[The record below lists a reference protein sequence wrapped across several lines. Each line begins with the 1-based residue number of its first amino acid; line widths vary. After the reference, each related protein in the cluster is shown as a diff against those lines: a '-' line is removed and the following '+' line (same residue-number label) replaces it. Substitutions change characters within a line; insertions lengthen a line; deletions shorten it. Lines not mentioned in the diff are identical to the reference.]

1 MKTLFSYI
9 VILFTAFA
17 SMFFCNEAK
26 AQKMTGSKNI
36 TSEQRAISNDYQSL
50 KVSQG
55 IKVTLTTSQ
64 DAKAFITANDNIMPY
79 VKVEN
84 SGSELKVY
92 LDNSKYKSF
101 NNIKVTVQLPQNPK
115 LNYIDSSSAGKVAV
129 HHPLNASKITAKA
142 SSAAHIEFFG
152 NIEAKT
158 LFINSSSAA
167 EVRILESNVDAID
180 ASATS
185 AAKIEL
191 KAKAESIKADASSAA
206 NIDIYTL
213 CTHLVAKGASSAD
226 IELSG
231 KAKNLSIDV
240 SSAADA
246 DADELET
253 SGEAVLSASSG
264 AEISAWCNGTLKATA
279 TSGADI
285 DWKGK
290 AIAEVKKSSGGSVSR
305 N

>member
-17 SMFFCNEAK
+17 SMFFCNEAQ
-26 AQKMTGSKNI
+26 AQKITGSKNI
-36 TSEQRAISNDYQSL
+36 TSEQRPISNDYQSL
-50 KVSQG
+50 KVSHA

-129 HHPLNASKITAKA
+129 HHPLKA

-290 AIAEVKKSSGGSVSR
+290 ATAEVKKSSGGSVSR